1 MLKLNVVLSKKV
13 GLPDYGSIGALCS
26 VETEMNNGVLQ
37 HDPDGFQQQARQA
50 YAACAQAVND
60 ELARQQGQS
69 ASPPVTNGHTANGNG
84 RRRNGARKATGSQ
97 ARALHVIADRQGVDL
112 AGLLRQRFGVE
123 LAGDLSITEASALI
137 DELKT
142 ATKR

>member
-84 RRRNGARKATGSQ
+84 RRRNGAQSHRQSGQSPSRDCRPPGRRPGRSAATAFRRRIGG
-97 ARALHVIADRQGVDL
+97 RPVNY
-112 AGLLRQRFGVE
+112 
-123 LAGDLSITEASALI
+123 
-137 DELKT
+137 
-142 ATKR
+142 